1 MLIIPCVTFQG
12 APLPSA
18 RTVSSSVHQ
27 DKGFHDHA
35 VTIML
40 IAWGQFIDHDITLTS
55 ETKDPNTGKTPKCCD
70 DGPGAKHPNCLPIEI
85 PHNDHFYKAHKQ
97 RCMNFVRSQSGLR
110 LNCRLGPRNRY
121 NMVTILQY

>member
-1 MLIIPCVTFQG
+1 
-12 APLPSA
+12 
-18 RTVSSSVHQ
+18 
-27 DKGFHDHA
+27 
-35 VTIML
+35 ML

-121 NMVTILQY
+121 NMVTILQFYLNISLSKFFVIFFSKLHISPSRQK